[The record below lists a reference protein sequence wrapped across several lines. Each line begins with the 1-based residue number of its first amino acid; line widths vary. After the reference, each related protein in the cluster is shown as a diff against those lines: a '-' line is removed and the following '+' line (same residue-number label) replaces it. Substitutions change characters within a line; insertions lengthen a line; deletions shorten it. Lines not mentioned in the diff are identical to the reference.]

1 MQLNTRGHT
10 VAVWGDMGAP
20 GGGSMGPVIAR
31 YGHWVG
37 FVCMGVPPASK
48 MRALGV
54 SGSTKLGGTPHT
66 YKTNPVAIWS

>member
-1 MQLNTRGHT
+1 MGRYGGTG
-10 VAVWGDMGAP
+10 GD
-20 GGGSMGPVIAR
+20 SMGPVIAH